1 MLWDDLLGRAAGSVA
16 LQQIT
21 IITKKKTAWMESWKE
36 CHIVPV
42 SESCNGFEGEIMQMA
57 WGGHDSP
64 WSAGARS
71 AYWRGYFLIR
81 RAMM

>member
-1 MLWDDLLGRAAGSVA
+1 MLWDDLLGRVAGSVS

-21 IITKKKTAWMESWKE
+21 IITKKKTLGGKE

-42 SESCNGFEGEIMQMA
+42 PESCNGFEGEIMQMA
-57 WGGHDSP
+57 LGGHDSP